1 MVKTINRQD
10 EGGWSPLMSSVS
22 AGHVKVV
29 QMLLEKGA
37 DTSLRNDAGQIALHY
52 VKKSEEMTGMLL
64 EKTEDINV
72 KATNAKS
79 TPLLKSIVGGNL
91 RVVKMLVAAGGSVNE
106 RDRSGN
112 TALHLAYDE
121 GDEEMVQFLLDNN
134 ASKILKNGEGKTPE
148 EMRR

>member
-1 MVKTINRQD
+1 ML
-10 EGGWSPLMSSVS
+10 GMSDTTP
-22 AGHVKVV
+22 
-29 QMLLEKGA
+29 MLP
-37 DTSLRNDAGQIALHY
+37 
-52 VKKSEEMTGMLL
+52 
-64 EKTEDINV
+64 
-72 KATNAKS
+72 TNAKS
-79 TPLLKSIVGGNL
+79 TPLLKSIIGGNL